1 MKSAFPTN
9 NWQNIAPISSGYDEG
24 MMLVDYFAAK
34 VMQALIS
41 ETGMTMPDFAKTAY
55 DVAEDMIK
63 ERNERYNQPR

>member
-9 NWQNIAPISSGYDEG
+9 NWQQMSPTASGYDEG

-34 VMQALIS
+34 VMQALIN

-55 DVAEDMIK
+55 DVAESMIA
-63 ERNERYNQPR
+63 ERNLRYQS

>member
-9 NWQNIAPISSGYDEG
+9 NWQNMAPVSSGYDEG

-41 ETGMTMPDFAKTAY
+41 ETGMTMQDFAKTAY
-55 DVAEDMIK
+55 DVAEELMQ
-63 ERNERYNQPR
+63 ERHKRFFEQ

>member
-9 NWQNIAPISSGYDEG
+9 NWQNMAPISNGYDEG

-41 ETGMTMPDFAKTAY
+41 ETGMTMPDFSKTAY
-55 DVAEDMIK
+55 DIAEDMIR
-63 ERNERYNQPR
+63 ERNARFG

>member
-9 NWQNIAPISSGYDEG
+9 NWQNMAPVSNGYDEG

-41 ETGMTMPDFAKTAY
+41 ETGMTMQDFAKTAY
-55 DVAEDMIK
+55 DVAEELMQ
-63 ERNERYNQPR
+63 ERQKRFFEQ

>member
-9 NWQNIAPISSGYDEG
+9 NWQNMAPVSSGYDEG

-41 ETGMTMPDFAKTAY
+41 ETGMTMQDSAKTAY
-55 DVAEDMIK
+55 DVAEDMMQ
-63 ERNERYNQPR
+63 ERQKRFFEQ

>member
-9 NWQNIAPISSGYDEG
+9 NWQNMAPVSNGYDEG

-41 ETGMTMPDFAKTAY
+41 ETGMTMLDFAKTAY

>member
-9 NWQNIAPISSGYDEG
+9 NWQNMAPVSNGYDEG

-41 ETGMTMPDFAKTAY
+41 ETGMTMQDFAKTAY
-55 DVAEDMIK
+55 DVAEDMVQ
-63 ERNERYNQPR
+63 ERQKRFFEQ

>member
-9 NWQNIAPISSGYDEG
+9 NWQNMAPVSSGYDEG

-41 ETGMTMPDFAKTAY
+41 ETGKTMQDFAKTAY
-55 DVAEDMIK
+55 DVAEDMMQ
-63 ERNERYNQPR
+63 ERQKRFFEQ

>member
-9 NWQNIAPISSGYDEG
+9 NWQHMAPVSNGYDEG

-41 ETGMTMPDFAKTAY
+41 ETGMTMPDFSKTAY
-55 DVAEDMIK
+55 DIAEDMMQ
-63 ERNERYNQPR
+63 ERHKRFFEQ